1 MTDQSP
7 EQQVESASKAFE
19 QEFERFSHFT
29 GDPSTF
35 SALDLETASAEE
47 RALAELRT
55 RHLGKKS
62 ALAATKKLIGR
73 VAPEGRAAFGQL
85 VQSTES
91 RLVQSLDQAE
101 QNLKTH
107 IETAR
112 TARESIDVTMPGRR
126 PRSGHRHPITLLRE
140 RLEDVFV
147 ALGYAIEDDREIETD
162 FYNFSALNIPENHPA
177 RGWQDTFYTTDGFAL
192 RSQTSTVQIH
202 AMQRRGVPVRMIAPG
217 RVFRRDT
224 PDPTHNPMFFQVEGL
239 CVDRGITMA
248 HLKGTVGELLRRMFG
263 PDTVTRFRP
272 SYFPFTEPSAE
283 FDFSCFKCKGSGCR
297 ICKNSGW
304 IELGGSGMV
313 HPNVLRAVGVDPQVY
328 FGFVF
333 VLGIDRMCALMYEL
347 DDIRLLF
354 ENDVR
359 FLEKFES
366 MFISH
371 EWLKE
376 LTDTKRS
383 PAELRERLTM
393 VGLAIDAVDEHNGDA
408 VLDVEVPSN
417 RPDCLSHVGIA
428 REVSVIEKGHLRLPA
443 SKPPKA
449 EGRAGDF
456 TSVEIKDPDLCPRY

>member
-1 MTDQSP
+1 MTEQSP
-7 EQQVESASKAFE
+7 QAQIDSIHKAFE
-19 QEFERFSHFT
+19 QDFERFAPFT
-29 GDPSTF
+29 HDPS
-35 SALDLETASAEE
+35 ALGLEQ
-47 RALAELRT
+47 ALAEQRALGEIRA

-62 ALAATKKLIGR
+62 ALAAAKKLIGR
-73 VAPEGRAAFGQL
+73 VAPEERAAFGQL
-85 VQSTES
+85 VQSSEAK
-91 RLVQSLDQAE
+91 LLQSLDQAE
-101 QNLKTH
+101 QNLKTY
-107 IETAR
+107 IENER

-162 FYNFSALNIPENHPA
+162 FYNFDALNIPENHPA
-177 RGWQDTFYTTDGFAL
+177 RAWQDTFYTTDGFAL

-248 HLKGTVGELLRRMFG
+248 HLKGTVAEFLRRMFG

-313 HPNVLRAVGVDPQVY
+313 HPNVLRTVGVDPQEY
-328 FGFVF
+328 SGFAFG
-333 VLGIDRMCALMYEL
+333 LGIDRMCALMYEL

-359 FLEKFES
+359 FLEKFE
-366 MFISH
+366 
-371 EWLKE
+371 
-376 LTDTKRS
+376 
-383 PAELRERLTM
+383 
-393 VGLAIDAVDEHNGDA
+393 
-408 VLDVEVPSN
+408 
-417 RPDCLSHVGIA
+417 
-428 REVSVIEKGHLRLPA
+428 
-443 SKPPKA
+443 
-449 EGRAGDF
+449 
-456 TSVEIKDPDLCPRY
+456 